1 MKEDEIYLKD
11 IAQALYLRKWTIIIG
26 TLIIIIISGVIS
38 YLLPPTYESSTML
51 EIGKIYMPLNS
62 VKEGEE
68 LLEEPK
74 LMEEIINSGALLN
87 KVSNDLRG
95 DLQSGE
101 KIIAHMEAETFE
113 GGKLPLIEINCETR
127 DPRDAFEFL
136 TGVIKLFVDQHHR
149 KYESNQKAL
158 NILIENQLGK
168 IKTTEKTIN
177 AKIQHLDEIQ
187 KILND
192 GKQSI
197 DEFKNDLRKLQSSPI
212 APVEL
217 LFFQSSSLNEG
228 TFIAQLNQVQADL
241 QVSIEKNQADIIAYR
256 NLIVNIERRISL
268 SKMTRVIKPVKIPE
282 FPIKPIKILIIISG
296 AIIGFVCMISFV
308 FLRGALTRK
317 DQ

>member
-11 IAQALYLRKWTIIIG
+11 IAQALYRRKWTIIIG
-26 TLIIIIISGVIS
+26 MLIFLIISGVLS
-38 YLLPPTYESSTML
+38 CLLPPTYESSTML
-51 EIGKIYMPLNS
+51 EIGKIYMPPNS
-62 VKEGEE
+62 VKEDEE
-68 LLEEPK
+68 LLEEPRV
-74 LMEEIINSGALLN
+74 MEEIINSEALLN

-95 DLQSGE
+95 NLQSDE

-113 GGKLPLIEINCETR
+113 RGKLPLLEIHCETR

-158 NILIENQLGK
+158 NVLIDNLRNK
-168 IKTTEKTIN
+168 IKTNERIIV
-177 AKIQHLDEIQ
+177 AQIQHLKELQ
-187 KILND
+187 TFLNE
-192 GKQSI
+192 GKQ
-197 DEFKNDLRKLQSSPI
+197 DMVGFKKDLGELPSAISPI
-212 APVEL
+212 EL

-228 TFIAQLNQVQADL
+228 QFISRLNQIQAKL

-256 NLIVNIERRISL
+256 DLIVNIERRISL

-282 FPIKPIKILIIISG
+282 SPVKPIKILIIISG